1 MSGFTT
7 RHAPAGRPATRSAR
21 TLLAVLFPLLQIAL
35 LLSPAPDGGLALVH
49 VTLAA
54 TAAAGAALS
63 LCSVVAARSAPAVPP
78 TRVRTALR
86 DRARRT
92 AFLPQRG
99 SRRQGAHPSPS
110 ARSRP
115 PGDRRVGHLAGRSL
129 RDPSARPARVV
140 MPTFPVPSRPSA
152 APGPRH
158 DETPEG
164 SPLSVFATL
173 VEQLAD
179 LLRPLFGLSAAA
191 AAIIAFTALVR
202 LLVHPLSRAA
212 ARGQKARAALQPRI
226 AELRR
231 KHGKNPEKLQKA
243 VLELHAEEKVSPAVR
258 LPAQPAPAP
267 RVLPALPP
275 LLQRHDRRRAQ
286 HAAHPPTPRRAPR
299 RPVGG
304 RPRRRRRVRRAG
316 LVYLGLF
323 AVVTVVAYVSYR
335 LSRRM
340 TEASAALAGTA
351 GADPQVPGA
360 AAMGGV
366 MKVMPFMSFLTLVTV
381 AVVPLA
387 AALYVV
393 TSTTWSVIER
403 SVLYR

>member
-1 MSGFTT
+1 M
-7 RHAPAGRPATRSAR
+7 
-21 TLLAVLFPLLQIAL
+21 
-35 LLSPAPDGGLALVH
+35 
-49 VTLAA
+49 
-54 TAAAGAALS
+54 
-63 LCSVVAARSAPAVPP
+63 
-78 TRVRTALR
+78 
-86 DRARRT
+86 
-92 AFLPQRG
+92 
-99 SRRQGAHPSPS
+99 
-110 ARSRP
+110 
-115 PGDRRVGHLAGRSL
+115 
-129 RDPSARPARVV
+129 
-140 MPTFPVPSRPSA
+140 
-152 APGPRH
+152 
-158 DETPEG
+158 
-164 SPLSVFATL
+164 SVFATL

-243 VLELHAEEKVSPAVR
+243 VLELHAEEKVSPLSGCLPSLLQ
-258 LPAQPAPAP
+258 LPAFFLLYHLFSSGTIGGEPNTLLTHQLLDAP
-267 RVLPALPP
+267 L
-275 LLQRHDRRRAQ
+275 
-286 HAAHPPTPRRAPR
+286 
-299 RPVGG
+299 GG
-304 RPRRRRRVRRAG
+304 RWADALGDGGVFGGAG

>member
-1 MSGFTT
+1 M
-7 RHAPAGRPATRSAR
+7 
-21 TLLAVLFPLLQIAL
+21 
-35 LLSPAPDGGLALVH
+35 
-49 VTLAA
+49 
-54 TAAAGAALS
+54 
-63 LCSVVAARSAPAVPP
+63 
-78 TRVRTALR
+78 
-86 DRARRT
+86 
-92 AFLPQRG
+92 
-99 SRRQGAHPSPS
+99 
-110 ARSRP
+110 
-115 PGDRRVGHLAGRSL
+115 
-129 RDPSARPARVV
+129 
-140 MPTFPVPSRPSA
+140 
-152 APGPRH
+152 
-158 DETPEG
+158 
-164 SPLSVFATL
+164 SVFATL

-243 VLELHAEEKVSPAVR
+243 VLELHAEEKVSPLSGCLPSLLQ
-258 LPAQPAPAP
+258 LPAFFLLYHLFSSGTIGGEANTLLTHQLLDAP
-267 RVLPALPP
+267 L
-275 LLQRHDRRRAQ
+275 
-286 HAAHPPTPRRAPR
+286 
-299 RPVGG
+299 GG
-304 RPRRRRRVRRAG
+304 RWADALGDGGVFGGAG

>member
-1 MSGFTT
+1 M
-7 RHAPAGRPATRSAR
+7 
-21 TLLAVLFPLLQIAL
+21 
-35 LLSPAPDGGLALVH
+35 
-49 VTLAA
+49 
-54 TAAAGAALS
+54 
-63 LCSVVAARSAPAVPP
+63 
-78 TRVRTALR
+78 
-86 DRARRT
+86 
-92 AFLPQRG
+92 
-99 SRRQGAHPSPS
+99 
-110 ARSRP
+110 
-115 PGDRRVGHLAGRSL
+115 
-129 RDPSARPARVV
+129 
-140 MPTFPVPSRPSA
+140 
-152 APGPRH
+152 
-158 DETPEG
+158 
-164 SPLSVFATL
+164 SVFASL

-243 VLELHAEEKVSPAVR
+243 VMELHAEEKVSPLSGCLPSLLQ
-258 LPAQPAPAP
+258 LPAFFLLYHLFSSGSIGGEPNALLTHQLLDAP
-267 RVLPALPP
+267 L
-275 LLQRHDRRRAQ
+275 
-286 HAAHPPTPRRAPR
+286 
-299 RPVGG
+299 GG
-304 RPRRRRRVRRAG
+304 RWADALADGGAFGGAG
-316 LVYLGLF
+316 VVYLGLF
-323 AVVTVVAYVSYR
+323 AVVAVVAYFSYR

-340 TEASAALAGTA
+340 TEASAATAGTPGA

-360 AAMGGV
+360 AAMGRV
-366 MKVMPFMSFLTLVTV
+366 MKVMPFMSFFTLVTV

>member
-1 MSGFTT
+1 M
-7 RHAPAGRPATRSAR
+7 
-21 TLLAVLFPLLQIAL
+21 
-35 LLSPAPDGGLALVH
+35 
-49 VTLAA
+49 
-54 TAAAGAALS
+54 
-63 LCSVVAARSAPAVPP
+63 
-78 TRVRTALR
+78 
-86 DRARRT
+86 
-92 AFLPQRG
+92 
-99 SRRQGAHPSPS
+99 
-110 ARSRP
+110 
-115 PGDRRVGHLAGRSL
+115 
-129 RDPSARPARVV
+129 
-140 MPTFPVPSRPSA
+140 
-152 APGPRH
+152 
-158 DETPEG
+158 
-164 SPLSVFATL
+164 SVFATL

-243 VLELHAEEKVSPAVR
+243 VLELHAEEKVSPLSGCLPSLLQ
-258 LPAQPAPAP
+258 LPAFFLLYHLFSSGTIGGEPNTLLTHQLLDAP
-267 RVLPALPP
+267 L
-275 LLQRHDRRRAQ
+275 
-286 HAAHPPTPRRAPR
+286 
-299 RPVGG
+299 GG
-304 RPRRRRRVRRAG
+304 RWADALGDGGVFGGAG

-323 AVVTVVAYVSYR
+323 GVVTVVAYVSYR

-340 TEASAALAGTA
+340 TEASAALVGTA